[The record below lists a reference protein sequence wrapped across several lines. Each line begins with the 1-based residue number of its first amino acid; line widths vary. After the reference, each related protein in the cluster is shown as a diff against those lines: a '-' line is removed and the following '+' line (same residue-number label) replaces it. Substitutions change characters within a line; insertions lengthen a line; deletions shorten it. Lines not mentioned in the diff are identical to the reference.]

1 MWKKRGAEELKGK
14 KKKKESWR
22 KVVERKSGVKAT
34 LSRPPGGVCVS
45 CTGVFARF
53 QWDTRVTVRR
63 IFRIKIRR
71 NGDNIKKKKGG
82 KRKKWCEHVV
92 KISLTGIIHLYI
104 RQEKKNYDTGGST
117 FFLYLYI
124 KLSVFVN
131 VYTVPKTLYEIYIWI
146 IYCVKGLNNYLKWV
160 SVKNKIHLILVNV
173 KRT

>member
-1 MWKKRGAEELKGK
+1 MEKKGSGRAEGK

-104 RQEKKNYDTGGST
+104 RQEKKKKLWYWRKY
-117 FFLYLYI
+117 FF
-124 KLSVFVN
+124 F
-131 VYTVPKTLYEIYIWI
+131 
-146 IYCVKGLNNYLKWV
+146 
-160 SVKNKIHLILVNV
+160 ILVYKASV
-173 KRT
+173 YS